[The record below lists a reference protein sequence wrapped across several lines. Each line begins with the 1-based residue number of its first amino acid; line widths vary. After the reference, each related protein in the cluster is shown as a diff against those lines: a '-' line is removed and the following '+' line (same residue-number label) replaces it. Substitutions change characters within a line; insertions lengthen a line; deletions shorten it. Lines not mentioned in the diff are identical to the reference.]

1 MCAPSALL
9 LLSSFLLLRHVLPLF
24 SVGYGALLGRSFRKL
39 LPMLDQHISSLAAR
53 IVAGIGMTRH
63 QTDVGWHC
71 ADKKLRRPVSEAAS
85 YARRSNVI
93 VKMLACS
100 QTHLCEATGE
110 EARENYAVNVPP
122 NVPDCQ

>member
-71 ADKKLRRPVSEAAS
+71 ADKKLRRPVSEAA
-85 YARRSNVI
+85 V
-93 VKMLACS
+93 
-100 QTHLCEATGE
+100 LCEE
-110 EARENYAVNVPP
+110 IECNRQDVSLQP
-122 NVPDCQ
+122 NSFM